1 MATGATCSAATILT
15 VSLIAGVAPNSGWF
29 MYTPLSSNVFTP
41 GINSD
46 VWLLGVTFVEISAL
60 SLAMEIV
67 VSILKM
73 RAPGMSLDRMP
84 IFGWYILVTAMMM
97 IVAFPPLIL
106 GSILL
111 ECERAF
117 GLVFFDPTRGGD
129 PLLWQHLFWLF
140 GHPDVYIIFLP
151 MAAVLSTIIP
161 VFANRAL
168 VGYRAIVVAIIA
180 LAFLSFG
187 IWVHHMFT
195 VGIPHLAL
203 AFFSA
208 GSAIVAVP
216 TAVQIFAWLATL
228 AHGRPRW
235 DLPMLYVFGF
245 FFVFVCGGLTGV
257 MLAIVPFDWQAHDT
271 YFVVAHMHYV
281 VGGALAF
288 PMLAGIYY
296 WLPLLTGRTTVQRL
310 STVAFWLVFIGFN
323 MTFFMMHLTGLLG
336 MPRRIYTYRGD
347 EGWNWLNLLS
357 SVGGFIMTIGFALV
371 VIDLVVQVRF
381 GRRVRRDPWRAA
393 TLEWAMPI
401 PPQPYAFASIAR
413 FDDKTERTAPGKL
426 ALSLARGEGYLGFAR
441 NGWQEAL
448 GVHMTTGEP
457 EQLIVLP
464 QPTYLPLVTAVVTA
478 GAVLGLLFK
487 LYLLSLGLALVVAGL
502 FVYAAQR
509 SGLAR
514 DYGPMPVGRG
524 ISVPPHTEVASTP
537 PWLALICTLVANG
550 TLFTS
555 LVFGTFYLWMAAPNW
570 PAAVAP
576 DPSRMLAF
584 VAITALVVA
593 AVAARGSLRALAGG
607 GKVQGWIGLAILA
620 LLAAVVAVVGMIAG
634 VTPHPREHAL
644 GATAAALLSYIA
656 VHACI
661 GLLFLASNLLRLRGG
676 FVSPRRV
683 LDLRLTR
690 LWLDYTT
697 VTGAIALALVLA
709 LPALATIVGG
719 PAVSAGNPAG
729 ARAVPPRRLWW
740 LAADSASGAARW
752 CFSMRCTRSAA
763 CSPGPPAPCVS
774 GWRSCCSRTSSWSD
788 GCGATSPRPPPTLPS
803 ARRAAS
809 CTRRSCGPP
818 SPPSPPPS
826 SPSARRCCS
835 PRASDRTGA
844 GRSPRATVTASPSGG
859 LMTFTGLRGTVPRS
873 VAPPDEIKRVPFRFI
888 AKYVYVP

>member
-1 MATGATCSAATILT
+1 MSGTFEQPAQPSTALRLHRQLVKIWATGPGLQRLAAVNHSVIGMRMMITSFFFFAVAGVLGMLTRVQLATPNAAFMDAETYNQVFTMHGSMMLFLFAIPMVESFAVYLTPKILGTRDFAFPRLTAYGYWCYLFGATILT
-15 VSLIAGVAPNSGWF
+15 VSLFAGVAPNGGWF
-29 MYTPLSSNVFTP
+29 MYTPLSSNVFSP

-117 GLVFFDPTRGGD
+117 GLAFFDPTRGGD

-161 VFANRAL
+161 VFANREL
-168 VGYRAIVVAIIA
+168 VGYRAVVVAIIA

-216 TAVQIFAWLATL
+216 TAVQVFAWLATL
-228 AHGRPRW
+228 SHGKPRW

-245 FFVFVCGGLTGV
+245 FFVFVMGGLTGV

-281 VGGALAF
+281 VAGALAF
-288 PMLAGIYY
+288 PMLAGLYY
-296 WLPLLTGRTTVQRL
+296 WLPLLTGRTAVQQL
-310 STVAFWLVFIGFN
+310 SKVAFWLVFVGFN
-323 MTFFMMHLTGLLG
+323 MTFFLMHLTGLLG

-357 SVGGFIMTIGFALV
+357 SVGGFVMTIGFALV
-371 VIDLVVQVRF
+371 VIDLIVQLRY
-381 GRRVRRDPWRAA
+381 GRRVRRDPWRAP

-401 PPQPYAFASIAR
+401 PPQPYAFASIAHVGA
-413 FDDKTERTAPGKL
+413 EPGRAAGQT
-426 ALSLARGEGYLGFAR
+426 ALSLARGEGYLGFTR
-441 NGWQEAL
+441 NGWQETL
-448 GVHMTTGEP
+448 GVHMTSGLP

-464 QPTYLPLVTAVVTA
+464 QPTYLPLWTALATA
-478 GAVLGLLFK
+478 AAVLGFLFK
-487 LYLLSLGLALVVAGL
+487 AYLLVIAVALVIAGL
-502 FVYAAQR
+502 FVFAAQR
-509 SGLAR
+509 SGHAR
-514 DYGPMPVGRG
+514 DYGLLPIGLGV
-524 ISVPPHTEVASTP
+524 SVPPHTEVAEAP
-537 PWLALICTLVANG
+537 PWLALICTLVADG

-555 LVFGTFYLWMAAPNW
+555 LLFGTFYLWIAAPNW

-576 DPSRMLAF
+576 DPSRLLALGA
-584 VAITALVVA
+584 VVALVVA
-593 AVAARGSLRALAGG
+593 AVAARGSWRAMAGG
-607 GKVQGWIGLAILA
+607 GKAQGWIGVAILA
-620 LLAAVVAVVGMIAG
+620 LIAAIAAVVMMIGG

-644 GATAAALLSYIA
+644 GATAAALLSYVV
-656 VHACI
+656 VHAGI
-661 GLLFLASNLLRLRGG
+661 GLLFLASNALRIGGG
-676 FVSPRRV
+676 FVSPRRT

-690 LWLDYTT
+690 LWIDYTA
-697 VTGAIALALVLA
+697 VTGAVALALVLA
-709 LPALATIVGG
+709 LPALVTLL
-719 PAVSAGNPAG
+719 G
-729 ARAVPPRRLWW
+729 ARP
-740 LAADSASGAARW
+740 
-752 CFSMRCTRSAA
+752 
-763 CSPGPPAPCVS
+763 
-774 GWRSCCSRTSSWSD
+774 
-788 GCGATSPRPPPTLPS
+788 
-803 ARRAAS
+803 
-809 CTRRSCGPP
+809 
-818 SPPSPPPS
+818 
-826 SPSARRCCS
+826 
-835 PRASDRTGA
+835 
-844 GRSPRATVTASPSGG
+844 
-859 LMTFTGLRGTVPRS
+859 
-873 VAPPDEIKRVPFRFI
+873 
-888 AKYVYVP
+888 